1 MAHEYSVQI
10 HDWITKKM
18 NTITAGL
25 RSAQEKNDLPQE
37 SYYKGQLE
45 ELSFIRQY
53 LTDQIDLD
61 TQKYY
66 Q

>member
-18 NTITAGL
+18 DQVRGRCKAAE
-25 RSAQEKNDLPQE
+25 SDNDPATHQYF
-37 SYYKGQLE
+37 SGQLE
-45 ELSFIRQY
+45 ELQFIRQY

>member
-18 NTITAGL
+18 NTITADL
-25 RSAQEKNDLPQE
+25 KSATEKNDSSKE
-37 SYYKGQLE
+37 SYYKGQLG
-45 ELSFIRQY
+45 ELEFIRQY

>member
-18 NTITAGL
+18 NTITADL
-25 RSAQEKNDLPQE
+25 KSAKEKNDPSKE

-45 ELSFIRQY
+45 ELGFIRQY